1 MLPTKFALEAQAAF
15 PEQPFQAEIRIQ
27 KAKIQLVLCTV
38 EDREL
43 IQNMQKR
50 QGAVLYLGI
59 NYDFK
64 KFSTIPFQ
72 VIVPRLVEG

>member
-1 MLPTKFALEAQAAF
+1 MLPTKFALETQAAF

-43 IQNMQKR
+43 IQNMQKKTED
-50 QGAVLYLGI
+50 GSLSCG
-59 NYDFK
+59 
-64 KFSTIPFQ
+64 
-72 VIVPRLVEG
+72 G